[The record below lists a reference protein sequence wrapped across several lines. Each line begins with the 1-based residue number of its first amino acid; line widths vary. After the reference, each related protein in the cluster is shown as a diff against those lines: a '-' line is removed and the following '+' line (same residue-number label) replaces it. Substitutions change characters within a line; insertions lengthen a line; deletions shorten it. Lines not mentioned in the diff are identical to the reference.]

1 MYVFTNELCR
11 VHSSCFFAGFP
22 LDDGGS
28 DIIYYQ
34 VERSDGS
41 VEGAWQTVATV
52 HDPHRFGG
60 EDPPTPQ
67 SSLTHSVSHLS
78 PGETYHFRV
87 TSHNSIGVSTCTC
100 TCTMYVCVYQM
111 CIHVHVTY
119 MHVSLIFDVN
129 VSMFSF
135 FCPLLV

>member
-1 MYVFTNELCR
+1 MSTCKCNNNIHMH
-11 VHSSCFFAGFP
+11 VHVTCTCMCSQMSCAGFFLPCFFAGFP

-34 VERSDGS
+34 VEKSDGS
-41 VEGAWQTVATV
+41 SGEGAWQTVATV
-52 HDPHRFGG
+52 HDPQRFGG

-87 TSHNSIGVSTCTC
+87 TSHNSIGVSTCTMYNTCTCAC
-100 TCTMYVCVYQM
+100 TCTMY
-111 CIHVHVTY
+111 IHIHLY
-119 MHVSLIFDVN
+119 M
-129 VSMFSF
+129 
-135 FCPLLV
+135 